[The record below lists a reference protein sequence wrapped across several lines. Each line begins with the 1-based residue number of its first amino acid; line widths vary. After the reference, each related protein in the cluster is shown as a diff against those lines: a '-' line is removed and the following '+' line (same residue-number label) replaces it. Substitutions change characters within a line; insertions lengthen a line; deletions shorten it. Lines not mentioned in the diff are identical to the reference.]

1 MELHHQVQILDDDCY
16 RISLS
21 DGRHTVSCTV
31 SSMHLVDDKRP
42 QLERALQAMQQQQQ
56 G

>member
-1 MELHHQVQILDDDCY
+1 
-16 RISLS
+16 
-21 DGRHTVSCTV
+21 
-31 SSMHLVDDKRP
+31 MHLVDDKRP